1 MTRVAND
8 RPVADPDLPTA
19 DVPGSRPGLPLAEVM
34 ALPVLHG
41 AQLIAGAGGR
51 HRPVTRVNVMEVPDV
66 LPYVRDG
73 ELLVT
78 TGYAVRDDP
87 ARLASLVRELH
98 QRGVAALGIKLGRY
112 VDELPPAVAAVADEL
127 GFPVVRLAD
136 TTGYDELLA
145 GVLTAVLDHQAE
157 RLRRSQEV
165 HRALLQV
172 VLQGGGLP
180 EVASALAG
188 ILDVSVH
195 VRSTTGAVLAEAG
208 VRPPGALADAD
219 RPRDPDPDPACAV
232 VRVVA
237 GSVDLGSVVASAAD
251 RPLGDVDV
259 QALQHA
265 ATVCALVL
273 ARQQAVAAVDG
284 KYRADFLRDVLLDR
298 AGGPERT
305 VPHAAGLGW
314 DLDRR
319 LLVVVVEPDA
329 VPVDRSATRR
339 AAVPGRPEI
348 ERLAAAWTSA
358 VRARDAGGAVA
369 GFSTEV
375 VAVLGC
381 PVGGPDDDAE
391 RRVHDLVAAVRA
403 ELPRPSSLGI
413 SRPADGVRGLAAAY
427 EQARKA
433 LRVGRQVHGGGA
445 VTSFDRLGVHRL
457 LSLVP
462 DPAELRAFER
472 ETLGEL
478 AADTAEAADLR
489 QTLQVLLDTN
499 LNVAQAA
506 RALHFHYNTLR
517 YRITKL
523 ERALGPFTSDPLLR
537 LDLALALRVVQMRGI
552 DR

>member
-1 MTRVAND
+1 MTEVAND
-8 RPVADPDLPTA
+8 RPPGGEELPTA
-19 DVPGSRPGLPLAEVM
+19 AALGPRPGLPLTDVL
-34 ALPVLHG
+34 ALPVLVG
-41 AQLIAGAGGR
+41 AQLIAGAAGR
-51 HRPVTRVNVMEVPDV
+51 HRAVTRVNVMEVPDV
-66 LPYVRDG
+66 LPYVREG

-78 TGYAVRDDP
+78 TGYAVREDP
-87 ARLASLVRELH
+87 DRLADLVRDLH
-98 QRGVAALGIKLGRY
+98 VRGVAALGIKLGRY
-112 VDELPPAVAAVADEL
+112 VDELPAGVRSVADEL

-136 TTGYDELLA
+136 PVGYDELLA
-145 GVLTAVLDHQAE
+145 GVLTAVLDHQAD
-157 RLRRSQEV
+157 RLQRSQEV

-172 VLQGGGLP
+172 VLEGGSLP
-180 EVASALAG
+180 EVARALAG
-188 ILDVSVH
+188 ILDVSVQ
-195 VRSTTGAVLAEAG
+195 VRSTAGAVVAQAGPPEGGSTPAGADDPHRAE
-208 VRPPGALADAD
+208 VP
-219 RPRDPDPDPACAV
+219 
-232 VRVVA
+232 VVA
-237 GSVDLGSVVASAAD
+237 GSSDLGTVVATAAG
-251 RPLGDVDV
+251 RSLGDLDV

-273 ARQQAVAAVDG
+273 ARQQAVAAVDAR
-284 KYRADFLRDVLLDR
+284 YRADFLRDVLLNR
-298 AGGPERT
+298 AGGPERI
-305 VPHAAGLGW
+305 VPPARGLGW

-319 LLVVVVEPDA
+319 LVVVVVEPDPLPA
-329 VPVDRSATRR
+329 GERG
-339 AAVPGRPEI
+339 PGRSGAGRPGVPSRPDI

-358 VRARDAGGAVA
+358 VRARDPGAAVA

-381 PVGGPDDDAE
+381 PDDDAE
-391 RRVHDLVAAVRA
+391 RRVNDLVAAVRA
-403 ELPRPSSLGI
+403 ELPRPTAGVAFG
-413 SRPADGVRGLAAAY
+413 RPADGVRALPAAY

-433 LRVGRQVHGGGA
+433 LRVGRQVHGPAA

>member
-8 RPVADPDLPTA
+8 RPVADPELPTA
-19 DVPGSRPGLPLAEVM
+19 DVPGSRPGLPLTEVM
-34 ALPVLHG
+34 ALPVLRG

-87 ARLASLVRELH
+87 AWLASLVRELH
-98 QRGVAALGIKLGRY
+98 QRELAALGIKRGRY

-172 VLQGGGLP
+172 VL
-180 EVASALAG
+180 
-188 ILDVSVH
+188 
-195 VRSTTGAVLAEAG
+195 RSSTGAVRGGAG
-208 VRPPGALADAD
+208 SRRPRLLADAD
-219 RPRDPDPDPACAV
+219 DPDADPACAV

-237 GSVDLGSVVASAAD
+237 GSVDLGSVAAGADD

-305 VPHAAGLGW
+305 VPHPAGLGW
-314 DLDRR
+314 DPDRR
-319 LLVVVVEPDA
+319 PLVGVVGPDA
-329 VPVDRSATRR
+329 VPVDRPAPRR
-339 AAVPGRPEI
+339 TAVPGRPEI
-348 ERLAAAWTSA
+348 ERLAAAWASA

-381 PVGGPDDDAE
+381 PSDGPDDDVE
-391 RRVHDLVAAVRA
+391 RRVHDLV
-403 ELPRPSSLGI
+403 
-413 SRPADGVRGLAAAY
+413 
-427 EQARKA
+427 
-433 LRVGRQVHGGGA
+433 
-445 VTSFDRLGVHRL
+445 
-457 LSLVP
+457 
-462 DPAELRAFER
+462 
-472 ETLGEL
+472 
-478 AADTAEAADLR
+478 
-489 QTLQVLLDTN
+489 
-499 LNVAQAA
+499 
-506 RALHFHYNTLR
+506 
-517 YRITKL
+517 
-523 ERALGPFTSDPLLR
+523 
-537 LDLALALRVVQMRGI
+537 
-552 DR
+552 

>member
-41 AQLIAGAGGR
+41 AQLIAGVGGR

-78 TGYAVRDDP
+78 TGYAVPDDP

-127 GFPVVRLAD
+127 GFPVVRLAH

-165 HRALLQV
+165 HGALLQV

-208 VRPPGALADAD
+208 VRPPGPLADAD
-219 RPRDPDPDPACAV
+219 RPHGLDPACAV

-237 GSVDLGSVVASAAD
+237 GSVDLGSVVASAA
-251 RPLGDVDV
+251 
-259 QALQHA
+259 
-265 ATVCALVL
+265 
-273 ARQQAVAAVDG
+273 
-284 KYRADFLRDVLLDR
+284 
-298 AGGPERT
+298 
-305 VPHAAGLGW
+305 
-314 DLDRR
+314 
-319 LLVVVVEPDA
+319 
-329 VPVDRSATRR
+329 
-339 AAVPGRPEI
+339 
-348 ERLAAAWTSA
+348 
-358 VRARDAGGAVA
+358 
-369 GFSTEV
+369 
-375 VAVLGC
+375 
-381 PVGGPDDDAE
+381 
-391 RRVHDLVAAVRA
+391 
-403 ELPRPSSLGI
+403 
-413 SRPADGVRGLAAAY
+413 
-427 EQARKA
+427 
-433 LRVGRQVHGGGA
+433 
-445 VTSFDRLGVHRL
+445 
-457 LSLVP
+457 
-462 DPAELRAFER
+462 
-472 ETLGEL
+472 
-478 AADTAEAADLR
+478 
-489 QTLQVLLDTN
+489 
-499 LNVAQAA
+499 
-506 RALHFHYNTLR
+506 
-517 YRITKL
+517 
-523 ERALGPFTSDPLLR
+523 
-537 LDLALALRVVQMRGI
+537 
-552 DR
+552 

>member
-1 MTRVAND
+1 MTEVAND
-8 RPVADPDLPTA
+8 RLPGGEELPSA
-19 DVPGSRPGLPLAEVM
+19 AALGPRPGLPLTQVL
-34 ALPVLHG
+34 ALPVLAG

-51 HRPVTRVNVMEVPDV
+51 HRVVTRVNVMEVPDV
-66 LPYVRDG
+66 LPYVREG

-78 TGYAVRDDP
+78 TGYAVRDQPD
-87 ARLASLVRELH
+87 RLAGLVRDLH
-98 QRGVAALGIKLGRY
+98 LRGVAALGITLGRY
-112 VDELPPAVAAVADEL
+112 VDELPAGVRSVADEL

-136 TTGYDELLA
+136 SVGYDELLA
-145 GVLTAVLDHQAE
+145 GVLTAVLDHQAD
-157 RLRRSQEV
+157 RLQRSQEV

-172 VLQGGGLP
+172 VLEGGGLP
-180 EVASALAG
+180 EGARALAE
-188 ILDVSVH
+188 ILDVSVQ
-195 VRSTTGAVLAEAG
+195 VRSTTGQVVAEAG
-208 VRPPGALADAD
+208 PPEGDSTSVGVD
-219 RPRDPDPDPACAV
+219 DPGRAEVP
-232 VRVVA
+232 VVA
-237 GSVDLGSVVASAAD
+237 GSADLGTVVATAVGRS
-251 RPLGDVDV
+251 LGDVDV

-284 KYRADFLRDVLLDR
+284 RYRADFLRDVLLDR

-329 VPVDRSATRR
+329 GPVDRAATRR

-381 PVGGPDDDAE
+381 PVDGPDDDAE

-472 ETLGEL
+472 ETLREL
-478 AADTAEAADLR
+478 AADTPEAADLR

-517 YRITKL
+517 YRITK
-523 ERALGPFTSDPLLR
+523 
-537 LDLALALRVVQMRGI
+537 
-552 DR
+552 

>member
-1 MTRVAND
+1 MTEVAND
-8 RPVADPDLPTA
+8 RRPAGEELPTSA
-19 DVPGSRPGLPLAEVM
+19 GSEPRHGLSISDLL
-34 ALPVLHG
+34 ALPVLQG
-41 AQLIAGAGGR
+41 AQLIAGAVGR
-51 HRPVTRVNVMEVPDV
+51 HRAVTRVNVMEVPDV
-66 LPYVRDG
+66 LPYVREG

-78 TGYAVRDDP
+78 TGYAVRDEP

-98 QRGVAALGIKLGRY
+98 LRGVAALGIKLGRY
-112 VDELPPAVAAVADEL
+112 VDELPAAVAAVADEL

-136 TTGYDELLA
+136 STGYDELLA
-145 GVLTAVLDHQAE
+145 GVLTAGLDHQAE

-188 ILDVSVH
+188 ILDVSVR
-195 VRSTTGAVLAEAG
+195 VRSRTGAVLAEAG
-208 VRPPGALADAD
+208 PRRPGPLADVD
-219 RPRDPDPDPACAV
+219 GPDDPDADPACAV

-237 GSVDLGSVVASAAD
+237 GSVDLGSVVAGAAD

-305 VPHAAGLGW
+305 IPHAAGLGW

-329 VPVDRSATRR
+329 VPVDRSGTRR
-339 AAVPGRPEI
+339 AAVPGRSEI

-381 PVGGPDDDAE
+381 PADGPDDDAE

-413 SRPADGVRGLAAAY
+413 SRPADGVRGLAAA
-427 EQARKA
+427 
-433 LRVGRQVHGGGA
+433 
-445 VTSFDRLGVHRL
+445 
-457 LSLVP
+457 
-462 DPAELRAFER
+462 
-472 ETLGEL
+472 
-478 AADTAEAADLR
+478 
-489 QTLQVLLDTN
+489 
-499 LNVAQAA
+499 
-506 RALHFHYNTLR
+506 
-517 YRITKL
+517 
-523 ERALGPFTSDPLLR
+523 
-537 LDLALALRVVQMRGI
+537 
-552 DR
+552 

>member
-1 MTRVAND
+1 MTEVAND
-8 RPVADPDLPTA
+8 RP
-19 DVPGSRPGLPLAEVM
+19 PGGKELTTLGPRPGLPLTEVL
-34 ALPVLHG
+34 ALPVLDG
-41 AQLIAGAGGR
+41 AQLIAGAAGR
-51 HRPVTRVNVMEVPDV
+51 HRAVTRVNVMEVPDV
-66 LPYVRDG
+66 LPYVRAG

-78 TGYAVRDDP
+78 TGYAVRDEPD
-87 ARLASLVRELH
+87 RLAGLVRELH
-98 QRGVAALGIKLGRY
+98 LRGVAALGIKLGRY
-112 VDELPPAVAAVADEL
+112 VDELPAGVRSVADEL

-136 TTGYDELLA
+136 TVGYDELLA
-145 GVLTAVLDHQAE
+145 GVLTAVLDHQAD
-157 RLRRSQEV
+157 RLQRSQEV

-188 ILDVSVH
+188 ILDVSVQ
-195 VRSTTGAVLAEAG
+195 VRSTTGAVVAQAG
-208 VRPPGALADAD
+208 PPNAGAPGGAD
-219 RPRDPDPDPACAV
+219 RAEVP
-232 VRVVA
+232 VVA
-237 GSVDLGSVVASAAD
+237 GSADLGTVVATSAG
-251 RPLGDVDV
+251 RPLGELDV

-273 ARQQAVAAVDG
+273 ARQQAVAAVDAR
-284 KYRADFLRDVLLDR
+284 YRADFLRDVLLNR

-305 VPHAAGLGW
+305 VPHARGLGW

-319 LLVVVVEPDA
+319 LVVVVVEPDPPA
-329 VPVDRSATRR
+329 AGERVGGERAGAERVGGR
-339 AAVPGRPEI
+339 AASGRPGVPSRPDI

-358 VRARDAGGAVA
+358 VRTRDPEAAVA

-381 PVGGPDDDAE
+381 PDDDAE
-391 RRVHDLVAAVRA
+391 RRVNDLVAAVRA
-403 ELPRPSSLGI
+403 EVPRPTAGVAFG
-413 SRPADGVRGLAAAY
+413 RPADGVRGLPAAY

-433 LRVGRQVHGGGA
+433 LRVGRQVHGPAA

-472 ETLGEL
+472 ETLREL
-478 AADTAEAADLR
+478 AADTPEAADLR

-523 ERALGPFTSDPLLR
+523 ERVVGRFTQDPTLR

-552 DR
+552 GR

>member
-1 MTRVAND
+1 MTEVAND
-8 RPVADPDLPTA
+8 RRPAGEELPTSA
-19 DVPGSRPGLPLAEVM
+19 GSEPRHGLSISDLL
-34 ALPVLHG
+34 ALPVLQG
-41 AQLIAGAGGR
+41 AQLIAGAVGR
-51 HRPVTRVNVMEVPDV
+51 HRAVTRVNVMEVPDV
-66 LPYVRDG
+66 LPYVREG

-78 TGYAVRDDP
+78 TGYAVRDEP

-98 QRGVAALGIKLGRY
+98 LRGVAALGIKLGRY
-112 VDELPPAVAAVADEL
+112 VDELPAAVAAVADEL

-136 TTGYDELLA
+136 STGYDELLA
-145 GVLTAVLDHQAE
+145 GVLTAVLDHQAD
-157 RLRRSQEV
+157 RLQRSQEV
-165 HRALLQV
+165 HRALLEV
-172 VLQGGGLP
+172 VLHGGGLP
-180 EVASALAG
+180 EVARALAG
-188 ILDVSVH
+188 ILDVSVQ
-195 VRSTTGAVLAEAG
+195 VLSTTGAVVAEAG
-208 VRPPGALADAD
+208 PPDAATGRADV
-219 RPRDPDPDPACAV
+219 PDAGRAV
-232 VRVVA
+232 VPVVA
-237 GSVDLGSVVASAAD
+237 GSVDLGSVIATAAG
-251 RPLGDVDV
+251 RALGDVDV

-265 ATVCALVL
+265 ATVSALVL

-284 KYRADFLRDVLLDR
+284 KYRADFLRDVLLNR

-305 VPHAAGLGW
+305 IPHAEGLGW

-319 LLVVVVEPDA
+319 LVVVVAEPD
-329 VPVDRSATRR
+329 VPPSGERPAGR
-339 AAVPGRPEI
+339 AAPGRPAVPSRPDI

-358 VRARDAGGAVA
+358 VRSRDAGAAVA

-381 PVGGPDDDAE
+381 PEDDVE
-391 RRVHDLVAAVRA
+391 RRVHELVAAVRA
-403 ELPRPSSLGI
+403 ELPRPSAGVGFG
-413 SRPADGVRGLAAAY
+413 RPADGVHGLTAAY

-433 LRVGRQVHGGGA
+433 LRVGRQVHGCGA

-472 ETLGEL
+472 ETLREL
-478 AADTAEAADLR
+478 AADTPEAADLR

-517 YRITKL
+517 YRISKL
-523 ERALGPFTSDPLLR
+523 ERVVGRFTQDPTLR

-552 DR
+552 GR

>member
-1 MTRVAND
+1 M
-8 RPVADPDLPTA
+8 
-19 DVPGSRPGLPLAEVM
+19 PLTEVM
-34 ALPVLHG
+34 ALPVLRG

-98 QRGVAALGIKLGRY
+98 QREVAALGIKLGRY

-188 ILDVSVH
+188 ILDVWVR
-195 VRSTTGAVLAEAG
+195 VRSRTGELLAEAG
-208 VRPPGALADAD
+208 SRRPRLLADAD
-219 RPRDPDPDPACAV
+219 DPDADPACAV

-237 GSVDLGSVVASAAD
+237 GSVDLGSVAAGAVD

-284 KYRADFLRDVLLDR
+284 KYRADFLRDVLLNR

-329 VPVDRSATRR
+329 VPVDRHAPRR
-339 AAVPGRPEI
+339 TAVPGRPEI
-348 ERLAAAWTSA
+348 ERLAAGWASA

-381 PVGGPDDDAE
+381 PADGPDDDVE

-413 SRPADGVRGLAAAY
+413 SRPADGVRGLPAAY

-472 ETLGEL
+472 ETLREL
-478 AADTAEAADLR
+478 AADSAEAADLR

-523 ERALGPFTSDPLLR
+523 ERVLGPFTRDPLLR

>member
-1 MTRVAND
+1 
-8 RPVADPDLPTA
+8 
-19 DVPGSRPGLPLAEVM
+19 
-34 ALPVLHG
+34 
-41 AQLIAGAGGR
+41 
-51 HRPVTRVNVMEVPDV
+51 
-66 LPYVRDG
+66 
-73 ELLVT
+73 
-78 TGYAVRDDP
+78 
-87 ARLASLVRELH
+87 
-98 QRGVAALGIKLGRY
+98 VAALGIKLGRY
-112 VDELPPAVAAVADEL
+112 VDELPAAVAEVADEL

-136 TTGYDELLA
+136 HTGYDELLA
-145 GVLTAVLDHQAE
+145 GVLTAVLDHQAD
-157 RLRRSQEV
+157 RLQRSQEV

-188 ILDVSVH
+188 ILDVSVR

-208 VRPPGALADAD
+208 VRPGDLDAD
-219 RPRDPDPDPACAV
+219 DPARAV
-232 VRVVA
+232 VPVVA
-237 GSVDLGSVVASAAD
+237 GSVDLGSVVAGAAD
-251 RPLGDVDV
+251 RTLGDVDV

-284 KYRADFLRDVLLDR
+284 KYRADFLRDVLLGR

-329 VPVDRSATRR
+329 APADRSTTRR
-339 AAVPGRPEI
+339 AGVPDRPEI
-348 ERLAAAWTSA
+348 ERLAAAWGSA
-358 VRARDAGGAVA
+358 VRARDPRGAVA

-381 PVGGPDDDAE
+381 PSGGPDDEQE

-403 ELPRPSSLGI
+403 ELPRPSSSLGFG
-413 SRPADGVRGLAAAY
+413 RPAEGVRGLPAAY

-472 ETLGEL
+472 ETLREL
-478 AADTAEAADLR
+478 AGDTPEAADLR
-489 QTLQVLLDTN
+489 HTLQVLLDTN

-517 YRITKL
+517 YRISKL
-523 ERALGPFTSDPLLR
+523 ERVLGPFTRDPLLR

-552 DR
+552 GR

>member
-34 ALPVLHG
+34 ALPVLCG
-41 AQLIAGAGGR
+41 SQLIAGAGGR

-208 VRPPGALADAD
+208 VRPPCDPADAD
-219 RPRDPDPDPACAV
+219 RPRDPDADPACAV

-259 QALQHA
+259 LALQHA

-284 KYRADFLRDVLLDR
+284 RYRADFLRDVLLNR

-381 PVGGPDDDAE
+381 PVDGPDDDAE

-472 ETLGEL
+472 ETLREL

>member
-1 MTRVAND
+1 M
-8 RPVADPDLPTA
+8 PTA
-19 DVPGSRPGLPLAEVM
+19 GGLNPRPGLALAEVL
-34 ALPVLHG
+34 ALPVLRG

-51 HRPVTRVNVMEVPDV
+51 HRAVTRVNVMEVPDV
-66 LPYVRDG
+66 LPYVREG

-78 TGYAVRDDP
+78 TGYAVRDEP

-98 QRGVAALGIKLGRY
+98 LRGVAALGIKLGRY
-112 VDELPPAVAAVADEL
+112 VDELPSAVTAVADEL

-136 TTGYDELLA
+136 SVGYDELLA
-145 GVLTAVLDHQAE
+145 GVLTAVLDHQAD
-157 RLRRSQEV
+157 RLQRSQEV

-180 EVASALAG
+180 EVARALAG
-188 ILDVSVH
+188 ILDVSVQ
-195 VRSTTGAVLAEAG
+195 VLSTSGAVVAQAG
-208 VRPPGALADAD
+208 VPDGGHGSGAESPGAEGPGVEGRCVDGPGRA
-219 RPRDPDPDPACAV
+219 AV
-232 VRVVA
+232 PVVA
-237 GSVDLGSVVASAAD
+237 GSVDLGSVVATAAG
-251 RPLGDVDV
+251 RALGDVDV

-284 KYRADFLRDVLLDR
+284 KYRADFLRDVLLNR

-305 VPHAAGLGW
+305 VPHAEGLGW

-319 LLVVVVEPDA
+319 LVVVVAEPDPLPA
-329 VPVDRSATRR
+329 GERPARPLPGR
-339 AAVPGRPEI
+339 AGIPGRPDI

-358 VRARDAGGAVA
+358 LRARDAGGAVA

-381 PVGGPDDDAE
+381 PDDDVE
-391 RRVHDLVAAVRA
+391 RRVNELVAAVRS
-403 ELPRPSSLGI
+403 ELPRPAAGVGFG
-413 SRPADGVRGLAAAY
+413 RPADGVRGLPAAY

-433 LRVGRQVHGGGA
+433 LRVGRQVHGAGA

-472 ETLGEL
+472 ETLREL
-478 AADTAEAADLR
+478 AADTPEAADLR

-506 RALHFHYNTLR
+506 RILHFHYNTLR
-517 YRITKL
+517 YRISKL
-523 ERALGPFTSDPLLR
+523 ERVVGRFTQDPMLR

-552 DR
+552 GR